1 MIMEEDNYKLYTK
14 LSVFLYKPYI
24 FIVCIIASFILS
36 TIIFI
41 D

>member
-14 LSVFLYKPYI
+14 LSVFLYKSYI